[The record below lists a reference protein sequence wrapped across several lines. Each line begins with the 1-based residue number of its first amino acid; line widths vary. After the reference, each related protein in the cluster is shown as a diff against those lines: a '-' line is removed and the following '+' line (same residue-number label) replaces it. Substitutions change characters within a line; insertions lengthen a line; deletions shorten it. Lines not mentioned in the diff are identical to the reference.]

1 MKLEGFNSSKVLIG
15 LTAVIVVMLLDPY
28 IARGLNKLG
37 IAA

>member
-1 MKLEGFNSSKVLIG
+1 MKLDGFTTSKVLVG
-15 LTAVIVVMLLDPY
+15 LAAVLVVMLLDPY